1 MGRGSEAFGLGLGSG
16 AGRGEGFER
25 ERFGGAVKGVG
36 GEGGTGPRVKMAGE
50 ASESGI
56 PAAQFISD
64 VPGALKGRDPGQLLQ
79 ELQSQYQNYKMLE
92 QRLMQARQRMQ
103 TKVRLG
109 TGEGAH
115 HPPVGGT
122 RGVWGATLSPSLN
135 FVSGLSLPNPL
146 NPPPPPPRPSSGASI
161 AHSLSPGTL
170 EIAPC
175 GLRHLRALSGGLGGM
190 RRGMSTD
197 VAVLLSCRFP
207 TSKRPWT

>member
-146 NPPPPPPRPSSGASI
+146 NPPHPPPPPPPR
-161 AHSLSPGTL
+161 LSPPTPPTL
-170 EIAPC
+170 FGRFDCPFFEPRDAGDCSLWLAPPA
-175 GLRHLRALSGGLGGM
+175 GLVGGVGGDAS
-190 RRGMSTD
+190 RD
-197 VAVLLSCRFP
+197 VD
-207 TSKRPWT
+207 